1 MSGSAVT
8 SHDWLKKG
16 KVLPARQTTSYF
28 LSFQGYLSILEA
40 VRLLHRY
47 HKKSLRPEADQ
58 ASGNR
63 AASSS
68 SSGSVF
74 ERSDEQVTR
83 RLEQESLNIQNQ
95 NKKRDDKKNADD
107 PLADLPF
114 WLEDFHTVLR
124 NQTWNI
130 LRKWYQHRGST
141 AFILTARQTEI
152 ATSAWE
158 PK

>member
-1 MSGSAVT
+1 MSGSAVK
-8 SHDWLKKG
+8 SHDRPKMG
-16 KVLPARQTTSYF
+16 EASSARQTISYL

-47 HKKSLRPEADQ
+47 HRNRWDQ
-58 ASGNR
+58 KQTKHLET

-130 LRKWYQHRGST
+130 LRKW
-141 AFILTARQTEI
+141 
-152 ATSAWE
+152 
-158 PK
+158 